1 MSKARRL
8 TMVGLA
14 ILLVTGIYYGIQRRN
29 ALTNRP
35 TGVHQ
40 ISTAEMIANARRA
53 TENRM
58 DAPESRAKANWA
70 RKRNKAP
77 APTPEVQPPPDTED
91 TVADPIAH
99 EALIYVGLDPRAT
112 EYWIE
117 AINDPEVSED
127 ERHELIVNLREAGV
141 SNVQNPTPEDLEL
154 ITTRIRLIEAIG
166 GDALDETNADAFRIA
181 YGSLVQF
188 ANLASQQLASE
199 TPDDPDGEDPANTT
213 AVQEQ

>member
-1 MSKARRL
+1 
-8 TMVGLA
+8 MVGLA
-14 ILLVTGIYYGIQRRN
+14 ILLATGIYYGIQHRN
-29 ALTNRP
+29 ALTKCP

-77 APTPEVQPPPDTED
+77 VPAPELQPPSDTED
-91 TVADPIAH
+91 TMTDPIAH
-99 EALIYVGLDPRAT
+99 EALIYVGSDPRAT

-154 ITTRIRLIEAIG
+154 ITTRIRIIEAIG
-166 GDALDETNADAFRIA
+166 GDALDETNADAFRDA
-181 YGSLVQF
+181 YGSLVQL
-188 ANLASQQLASE
+188 ANLASQQLALES
-199 TPDDPDGEDPANTT
+199 PDDHDDEETANTA
-213 AVQEQ
+213 AVEKQ